1 MQVLKRAA
9 TFSIFINILLFIFKG
24 IVGIISN
31 SIAVIT
37 DAVNS
42 LTDIAASAA
51 IMFSVSVSLKKPDK
65 EHQFGHRAAQPIAVF
80 LIALF
85 TGVVGFEVTKEAVGR
100 IIKPG
105 VVSISA
111 PVYIVL
117 AASIIIKLVMTRYQS
132 RIGKNFDSPG
142 LRASA
147 VDSLNDVWASSL
159 SLIGVLGVQFGLIYL
174 DGAAGIAIAIFIF
187 HSGYKIAKEN
197 IDYLMGKSAGEN
209 LTLEIANQTM
219 KIKGIK
225 GFNHLR
231 TYYMGDKIHVEIHVE
246 VDKDLSTDKSHD
258 IGNDVKA
265 VIEKI
270 EGIQKAF
277 VHIDPV

>member
-9 TFSIFINILLFIFKG
+9 TVSIIINILLFIFKG

-42 LTDIAASAA
+42 LTDVISSAA
-51 IMFSVSVSLKKPDK
+51 IMFSVRVSSKKPDK
-65 EHQFGHRAAQPIAVF
+65 EHQFGHRAAEPIAVF

-85 TGVVGFEVTKEAVGR
+85 TGVVGFEVIKEAVR
-100 IIKPG
+100 RLISPG
-105 VVSISA
+105 VVIISA
-111 PVYIVL
+111 PVYIIL
-117 AASIIIKLVMTRYQS
+117 FSSIIIKLIMTRYQS
-132 RIGKNFDSPG
+132 RIGKSYDSPG
-142 LRASA
+142 LRASG
-147 VDSLNDVWASSL
+147 VDSLNDVLASTL

-174 DGAAGIAIAIFIF
+174 DGAAGILIALFIF
-187 HSGYKIAKEN
+187 NSGYKIAKEN
-197 IDYLMGKSAGEN
+197 IDYLMGKSADEN
-209 LTLEIANQTM
+209 LTLEIANQAM

-231 TYYMGDKIHVEIHVE
+231 TYYMGDKVHVEIHVE

-258 IGNDVKA
+258 IGNDVKS

-277 VHIDPV
+277 VHLDPV